1 MSYFNSKQVE
11 LQAQILLE
19 TVRKKKDKNK
29 KIIENLRKL
38 QLNKKAVRIEDC
50 GSFVYISE
58 IDNTAK
64 ITNANFC
71 RERLCRVCA
80 WRRQAKFVAQTNEVL
95 NSVAYLGL
103 RYIFITLTVP
113 NIKSTEA
120 SQTISR
126 MMKAWNKISRQKFFK
141 NAAVGYIRSLEM
153 TYNKERD
160 DYHPHLHALVAVRN
174 TYFQYAEYITAEQL
188 RQSWADAYG
197 VTVDHAANIPNIDI
211 KAVSL
216 EQERKSMLEV
226 LKYSLKWADTETS
239 PEVVSTFIS
248 ALTGRRL
255 ISFGGLLKETRAAL
269 KQSDFDDPTATEKES
284 FEDIERKYPTVLF
297 KLTERGFVEW
307 PH

>member
-1 MSYFNSKQVE
+1 MSYFKAKKTE

-19 TVRKKKDKNK
+19 TVRKKKEKNR

-38 QLNKKAVRIEDC
+38 KLNKKAVRIEDC
-50 GSFVYISE
+50 GTFVYISE
-58 IDNTAK
+58 IDNAAK

-113 NIKSTEA
+113 NVKGTEA
-120 SQTISR
+120 PQTISK
-126 MMKAWNKISRQKFFK
+126 MMKAWNKISRQKLFK

-153 TYNKERD
+153 TYNPERG
-160 DYHPHLHALVAVRN
+160 DYHPHIHALVAVRN
-174 TYFQYAEYITAEQL
+174 TYFQYAEYITADQL

-226 LKYSLKWADTETS
+226 LKYSLKWADTEMT

-255 ISFGGLLKETRAAL
+255 ISFGGILKEMRAAL
-269 KQSDFDDPTATEKES
+269 KQSDFDDPTTPEKET
-284 FEDIERKYPTVLF
+284 FEDIEKKYPTVLF
-297 KLTERGFVEW
+297 KLTERGFIEW
-307 PH
+307 QH